1 MKKRTVFGLPLN
13 PRRLLTQLA
22 GHSFCVSYW
31 HRDKLGSQLESAIRL
46 VGKDQILMLDNGA
59 YSAWRN
65 GQEFTPEYWDGFA
78 RWAIDIMDRC
88 PQAVLVVPDVIDG
101 NVDANHE
108 LACEFLSSLALDH
121 GRLLDRDRC
130 MVVWHM
136 HEPLDYLTHM
146 VEGGYQY
153 IAIGSSGE
161 YGKVGTPE
169 WHGRIEAAF
178 AALDELCQPGSGY
191 RRPWIHMMRAQSEHH
206 RYPFD
211 SCDSCNLA
219 MNHGAWGRRN
229 PGDFHV
235 ARFANTIKRRVDASV
250 TGVEREFIDSPADLV
265 RTLRSGAVAR
275 RIEQREFV
283 FMAS

>member
-13 PRRLLTQLA
+13 PKHLLRQLA

-46 VGKDQILMLDNGA
+46 VGRDQILMLDNGA

-65 GQEFTPEYWDGFA
+65 GQEFSDSYWDGFA
-78 RWAIDIMDRC
+78 RWAIDVMDRC
-88 PQAVLVVPDVIDG
+88 PQAVLVIPDVIDG
-101 NVDANHE
+101 TVESNHE
-108 LACEFLSSLALDH
+108 LATDFLSSLALDH

-130 MVVWHM
+130 MAVWHL

-153 IAIGSSGE
+153 IAFGSSGE

-169 WHGRIEAAF
+169 WHGRIEQAF

-191 RRPWIHMMRAQSEHH
+191 RRPWIHMMRAQAEHH

-219 MNHGAWGRRN
+219 MNHGVWGRRN
-229 PGDFHV
+229 PGEFHV
-235 ARFANTIKRRVDASV
+235 SRFARAIKSRVDASV
-250 TGVEREFIDSPADLV
+250 TGIERDSIESPAGLTQ
-265 RTLRSGAVAR
+265 TLRSGAAAR
-275 RIEQREFV
+275 RLAQQEFH
-283 FMAS
+283 FMAG